1 MEHVSQPGSTHGET
15 ASEGV
20 RSHSQPHSQP
30 HSEAHSEAHTS
41 RTPERTGPPYS
52 AQQIAQRHSDLKVKE
67 VTVRTRWFPWLEKVA
82 PLPLLKEKKG
92 YTELAAEM
100 FDDFAQKVK
109 REGMKSE
116 DWVIA
121 AKARFSQE
129 WGNVGVIE
137 GELMPDEV
145 GGALATLQ
153 TQGSHLQQQFQAEL
167 ADLQGFVDQLN
178 EVEEDFSEAE
188 LQMFK
193 AKGAMRGVKRF
204 KIETQSELEVL
215 HELRQQRMNG
225 QGGQS

>member
-1 MEHVSQPGSTHGET
+1 MENASEHASTHGRS
-15 ASEGV
+15 ASGDV
-20 RSHSQPHSQP
+20 RSHTGLHTQPHRD
-30 HSEAHSEAHTS
+30 
-41 RTPERTGPPYS
+41 RTPNRTGAPYS
-52 AQQIAQRHSDLKVKE
+52 AQQIAQRHADLEVKE

-82 PLPLLKEKKG
+82 PAALLKDKKG

-109 REGMKSE
+109 REGMDSKE
-116 DWVIA
+116 WVA
-121 AKARFSQE
+121 DAKARFSQE

-153 TQGSHLQQQFQAEL
+153 TQGSGLQQAFESEL
-167 ADLQGFVDQLN
+167 ADLQTFVEQLN
-178 EVEEDFSEAE
+178 EVEEDFSDAE

-204 KIETQSELEVL
+204 KIETQTELEIYNQ
-215 HELRQQRMNG
+215 LRQQRMNG